1 MANLLKVNL
10 SREGDDYEFD
20 DAGLEIEDASGIG
33 VWVASVEEELDGIV
47 LDDGLEQ
54 ADDHLDNVDQ
64 NMEREFTALE
74 IEEDYILTDE
84 DRGLENDL
92 PKFKQFINLEE
103 FRAFLGLW
111 YMRGLYSQAGTKLSN
126 LYQADHLPVFSAVM
140 PRKRSV
146 KSYEV

>member
-1 MANLLKVNL
+1 MANLLTVNL
-10 SREGDDYEFD
+10 SREDDDDEFD

-74 IEEDYILTDE
+74 VDG
-84 DRGLENDL
+84 R
-92 PKFKQFINLEE
+92 F
-103 FRAFLGLW
+103 
-111 YMRGLYSQAGTKLSN
+111 
-126 LYQADHLPVFSAVM
+126 
-140 PRKRSV
+140 
-146 KSYEV
+146 